1 MSTAMTLFVDTKY
14 IHQISF
20 RLRNF
25 KHKSQTLWNFS
36 CPICGDS
43 QKNKTKARGNIY
55 EVKNHLNFKCHNCSI
70 SSSFANFL
78 KNVDISLHKE
88 YVAEKFFNGNGKTIE
103 KPKEEIPVGKKPP
116 RIIAGFGGTHMEVLE
131 SKVNLPSILKL
142 PANNECRKY
151 VVERKIPVKKH
162 NDLYYAENFVEWTKS
177 IMPGLIDN
185 LPEHGRLVNPFR
197 NKEGKIFAYQ
207 GRALNKRIQPKYYTI
222 KLDKDLPLMYG
233 LNTCNFKE
241 DYYVVEGPIDAMFLN
256 NAVAL
261 GGLKLPVLLN
271 GLDKSNAII
280 VFDNEPRNIHLIK
293 KIEKAIDSHFKI
305 CLLPNTFKKLK
316 DINDYIKSGMTAEEM
331 EEFLSKNV
339 TRDLQAKLL
348 LSQWRKYK

>member
-1 MSTAMTLFVDTKY
+1 MTLFVDTKY

-25 KHKSQTLWNFS
+25 KQKSQKLWNFS

-43 QKNKTKARGNIY
+43 QRNKTKARGYIY
-55 EVKNHLNFKCHNCSI
+55 EVKNHLNFKCHNCSV

-116 RIIAGFGGTHMEVLE
+116 KIIAGFGGTHLEVLKN
-131 SKVNLPSILKL
+131 KVNLPSILQL

-151 VVERKIPVKKH
+151 VTERKIPGNKYS
-162 NDLYYAENFVEWTKS
+162 DLYYAKDFVSWVQS
-177 IMPGLIDN
+177 IQPGLIGEM
-185 LPEHGRLVNPFR
+185 PEHSRLVIPFR
-197 NKEGKIFAYQ
+197 NKEGNIFAYQ
-207 GRALNKRIQPKYYTI
+207 GRAINKKIQPKYYTI

-233 LNTCNFKE
+233 LNSCNFKE
-241 DYYVVEGPIDAMFLN
+241 DYYVVEGPIDAMFLK

-271 GLDKSNAII
+271 SLDKSNAII

-316 DINDYIKSGMTAEEM
+316 DINDYIQSGMTAEEI
-331 EEFLSKNV
+331 EEFLSKNI

>member
-25 KHKSQTLWNFS
+25 KQKSQKLWNFS

-43 QKNKTKARGNIY
+43 QKNKTKARGYIY

-151 VVERKIPVKKH
+151 VVE
-162 NDLYYAENFVEWTKS
+162 WTKS

-185 LPEHGRLVNPFR
+185 LPEHGRLVIPFR